1 MAVTLLASACPPP
14 VVPSGLV
21 WPEDCYAGTDSP
33 DVAAA
38 LASGRDPFTPYWNQ
52 NAAMLDL
59 ATRSGSG
66 GYGLVYGGVISDGG
80 GLNAS
85 VTGAVA
91 LIDGIVA
98 KKTFA
103 LLALPA
109 SQPRVWIWLK
119 QDRTLQYTTTT
130 TKPTAKCVLLGS
142 LATNGSGVIGGS
154 IDTSGVVYFASGLF
168 FRETADLGQ
177 PSDSPDASVRVTT
190 KTLGGLFFWD
200 GTQWGNVPQ
209 GAAWSKDVIPAG
221 ETVVVPSGAQVSLF
235 GTVSVLGTYRI
246 RGKLRVTS

>member
-33 DVAAA
+33 DVAGA
-38 LASGRDPFTPYWNQ
+38 LASGRDPFTPEWNQ

-91 LIDGIVA
+91 LIDGVVA

-103 LLALPA
+103 LLSLPA
-109 SQPRVWIWLK
+109 SQPRVWIWFK
-119 QDRTLQYTTTT
+119 QDKTLQYTLTT

-142 LATNGSGVIGGS
+142 LATDGSGVIAGS
-154 IDTSGVVYFASGLF
+154 IDTSGVVYFASGVF

-177 PSDSPDASVRVTT
+177 PSDSPDSTVRVMT
-190 KTLGGLFFWD
+190 KTSGGLFFWD
-200 GTQWGNVPQ
+200 GGQWALVPK
-209 GAAWSKDVIPAG
+209 GLSWSKDVIPSG
-221 ETVVVPSGAQVSLF
+221 ETVVIPSGAQQSIF
-235 GTVSVLGTYRI
+235 GTLSVSGRVTVY
-246 RGKLRVTS
+246 GKLRVTS